1 MFVQERGSS
10 LSMIKSNRVV
20 KSYESM
26 DRESEL
32 INSENFSYS
41 KKKSSQQELFIDNL
55 LETNQ

>member
-10 LSMIKSNRVV
+10 LSMIKLNRVV

-41 KKKSSQQELFIDNL
+41 KKSSQQELFIDNL

>member
-41 KKKSSQQELFIDNL
+41 KKSSQQELFIDNL